1 MITLL
6 NSPIFIVA
14 LVVTSFFL
22 AKLIFKRW
30 SVALL
35 NPVLVA
41 IIFVICALK
50 LLNIDYQSFKEGSA
64 VLDFMLGP
72 SVVALGY
79 LLYEN
84 IEALRGKILPTLIS
98 VSVGAVVGISSVIL
112 LCRLIGCDD
121 IITLSMQPKSVTAP
135 IAIALSERSGGIA
148 SIAAVCV
155 VITGVSGS
163 IIGPSLLKLL
173 GVTSKTAKGLAL
185 GSAAHGVGTAKAVE
199 IGAIEGAVSGLAIGL
214 MGVATSLAMPLVES
228 IFY

>member
-1 MITLL
+1 MTALL

-14 LVVTSFFL
+14 IVVLSYYL

-30 SVALL
+30 RIAIL

-50 LLNIDYQSFKEGSA
+50 LLDIDYQSFHEGSA

-84 IEALRGKILPTLIS
+84 IDALRGKIIPTLVS
-98 VSVGAVVGISSVIL
+98 VSVGAFVGISSVII

-135 IAIALSERSGGIA
+135 IAIALCERSGGIA
-148 SIAAVCV
+148 SITAVCV

-163 IIGPSLLKLL
+163 IIAPWLLRAL
-173 GVTSKTAKGLAL
+173 GVKSRTATGLAI
-185 GSAAHGVGTAKAVE
+185 GSAAHGVGTAKAIE
-199 IGAIEGAVSGLAIGL
+199 LGAIEGAVSGLAIGL
-214 MGVATSLAMPLVES
+214 MGVATSLLMPFVES